1 MQFDI
6 NYLAVLVSGLIVMSL
21 GAFWYSPAGF
31 GKPWM
36 KLMGFTKESM
46 EANQAKGNSGMWKY
60 YLSAMLANLIM
71 VFVLAH
77 FVAVGQAKTAWEG
90 SMIGFWAW
98 LGFVAM
104 PSLSYVIWEGRPW
117 KLYAINVGYVL
128 VSLKLAGAI
137 LAVWR

>member
-1 MQFDI
+1 MEFDI
-6 NYLAVLVSGLIVMSL
+6 NYMAVLVAGVIVMAL

-31 GKPWM
+31 GKSWM
-36 KLMGFTKESM
+36 KLMGFTEEHMKEM
-46 EANQAKGNSGMWKY
+46 QAKGGMWKY
-60 YLSAMLANLIM
+60 YLGAMLANLVM

-77 FVAVGQAKTAWEG
+77 FIQVGQADTAAEG
-90 SMIGFWAW
+90 SMVGFWAW

-104 PSLSYVIWEGRPW
+104 PSLSSVIWEGRSW

-137 LAVWR
+137 LAVWQ